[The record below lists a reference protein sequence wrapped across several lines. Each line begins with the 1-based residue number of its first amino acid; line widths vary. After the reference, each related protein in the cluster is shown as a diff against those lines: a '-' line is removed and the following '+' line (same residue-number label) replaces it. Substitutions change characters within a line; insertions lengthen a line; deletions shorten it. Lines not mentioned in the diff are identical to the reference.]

1 MANEADEPHQQLKP
15 ILDMVSDTPN
25 FEDVGV
31 EMARQQFDAVSAFT
45 PSHEV
50 YDEFDTRVPGADGEL
65 DARIYLAGEGER
77 PLLVYFHGGGF
88 VVGGLDTHDNIC
100 QKLADESGWN
110 VISVDYRLAPEHPFP
125 AALEDAYAVTE
136 WITENPDI
144 ANGDGTVAV
153 GGDSAGA
160 NLSTGVSLMA
170 RDVGRDTTSDE
181 TGPDIAHQV
190 LFYPVCGSPFE
201 EYPSRE
207 ENAEGYFLERDTME
221 WFHDQYVQSAV
232 HHRNEYLA
240 PLLADDLSGLP
251 SATVV
256 TAGFD
261 PLRDEGIE
269 YAEAMEDDGVD
280 VFHAHYESMIHGFA
294 SFIGMVDAS
303 DDAIRAAVSG
313 LDATQ

>member
-1 MANEADEPHQQLKP
+1 MADEPHPQLQP
-15 ILDMVSDTPN
+15 ILDLVSQTPN

-31 EMARQQFDAVSAFT
+31 EMAREQFDAVAEFT

-50 YDEFDTRVPGADGEL
+50 YDEYDTTVQGADGEL
-65 DARIYLAGEGER
+65 DARVYLAGEGER
-77 PLLVYFHGGGF
+77 PVLVYFHGGGF
-88 VVGGLDTHDNIC
+88 VIGSLDTHDNIC

-125 AALEDAYAVTE
+125 AALEDAYTATE
-136 WITENPDI
+136 WVAENPDV
-144 ANGDGTVAV
+144 ANGDGTLAV

-170 RDVGRDTTSDE
+170 RDVEREVASDE
-181 TGPDIAHQV
+181 AGPDIAHQV
-190 LFYPVCGSPFE
+190 LYYPVCGSAFE

-207 ENAEGYFLERDTME
+207 ENAEGYFLERETME
-221 WFHDQYVQSAV
+221 WFQEQYVQSPV
-232 HHRNEYLA
+232 HNRNEYLA

-261 PLRDEGIE
+261 PLRDEGIA
-269 YAEAMEDDGVD
+269 YAEALEDDGVD

-294 SFIGMVDAS
+294 SFIGMVDAA

-313 LDATQ
+313 LEGAR

>member
-1 MANEADEPHQQLKP
+1 MADEPHPQLQP
-15 ILDMVSDTPN
+15 ILDLVNETPN
-25 FEDVGV
+25 FEDVGAEV
-31 EMARQQFDAVSAFT
+31 AREQFDAVADFT

-50 YDEFDTRVPGADGEL
+50 YDEYDTTVEGADGEL
-65 DARIYLAGEGER
+65 DARVYLAGEGER
-77 PLLVYFHGGGF
+77 PVLMYFHGGGF

-125 AALEDAYAVTE
+125 AALEDAYTATE
-136 WITENPDI
+136 WVDENPDV
-144 ANGDGTVAV
+144 ANGDGTLAV

-160 NLSTGVSLMA
+160 NLSAGVSLMA
-170 RDVGRDTTSDE
+170 RDVEREVTSDDV
-181 TGPDIAHQV
+181 GPDIAHQV
-190 LFYPVCGSPFE
+190 LYYPVCGSPFE
-201 EYPSRE
+201 EYPSRV
-207 ENAEGYFLERDTME
+207 ENAEGYFLERETME
-221 WFHDQYVQSAV
+221 WFQSQYVQSPV
-232 HHRNEYLA
+232 HNRNEYLA

-261 PLRDEGIE
+261 PLRDEGIAF
-269 YAEAMEDDGVD
+269 AEALEDDGVE

-303 DDAIRAAVSG
+303 EDAIRAAVSG
-313 LDATQ
+313 LEGTQ